1 MPRAL
6 IVHLKRF
13 THLGTK
19 LKTPLNFPEVFSF
32 DSDYLLDEVAIKER
46 NHAYRLYAVIVHQG
60 YSAQKG
66 HYYCYIRP
74 GMCKGGD
81 STDNIEESDSN
92 RQQWFKYDDES
103 VKLIDDIES

>member
-1 MPRAL
+1 VPRAL

-32 DSDYLLDEVAIKER
+32 DSDYLKEDVAPGES

-60 YSAQKG
+60 YSAHKG
-66 HYYCYIRP
+66 HYYCYIR
-74 GMCKGGD
+74 
-81 STDNIEESDSN
+81 
-92 RQQWFKYDDES
+92 
-103 VKLIDDIES
+103 

>member
-1 MPRAL
+1 L

-13 THLGTK
+13 TSLGTK

-32 DSDYLLDEVAIKER
+32 DSDYLLEEVAIKER
-46 NHAYRLYAVIVHQG
+46 NHGYRLYAVIVHQG

-74 GMCKGGD
+74 GMCKGGMPEECKGD
-81 STDNIEESDSN
+81 DNK
-92 RQQWFKYDDES
+92 QWYKYDDES
-103 VKLIDDIES
+103 VKLIDDIESQMLST